1 MRGLKSEID
10 ALDDDDHDDNE
21 PSFICLVEIH
31 LEKEEQIQTPGYTI
45 YKNDSTKSR
54 KGVVVAVRNSIKT
67 ISVEI
72 SRYDEVV

>member
-1 MRGLKSEID
+1 MTMMT
-10 ALDDDDHDDNE
+10 
-21 PSFICLVEIH
+21 IH
-31 LEKEEQIQTPGYTI
+31 LEKEEQIQTPRYTI